1 MKQIPSDALRS
12 QLARSRHVSAH
23 PDADQL
29 TAFAENTL
37 LPGERS
43 GILAHLAACPSCRE
57 ILRTAAAAAE
67 PESASIAQPQLQPA
81 RSPLRAWLPGMAIAA
96 SLIALAGSAVL
107 LYHAT
112 RANVSRN
119 QTARNAHPA
128 LVAAQPPLPAS
139 VPEFH
144 PAPAPPLP
152 QLSAPKRRPSS
163 PRAKPSA
170 EPAPAVV
177 IATQEAPVQAQAPPT
192 PLSLGVIAGTA
203 PQTEPAPARQA
214 QISGLHGTMSA
225 AKAASRGPAATRF
238 EPQNAFAESSHALA
252 SVNGQLVASPAV
264 RAHWRIGDSG
274 LIERSTEPGVWQPVF
289 IAPDMH
295 FRVLSVSGADLWAG
309 GDRLRLFHSA
319 DDGRTWLEVHL
330 PSGAD
335 RTRAIAHIR
344 VESQQ
349 KIVVEADDATTWAT
363 TDGGQTWQ

>member
-1 MKQIPSDALRS
+1 MKQIPSNALRS
-12 QLARSRHVSAH
+12 QLAQSSHASAH

-43 GILAHLAACPSCRE
+43 GILAHLATCPSCRE

-67 PESASIAQPQLQPA
+67 PESASIARPQLQPA

-96 SLIALAGSAVL
+96 SLIALAGSALL

-112 RANVSRN
+112 RSNVPHT
-119 QTARNAHPA
+119 QTASNSRPA
-128 LVAAQPPLPAS
+128 LVAAQLPLPAS
-139 VPEFH
+139 APESH
-144 PAPAPPLP
+144 PAPAPPP
-152 QLSAPKRRPSS
+152 PHLSAAKRRPSP
-163 PRAKPSA
+163 PRARPSA
-170 EPAPAVV
+170 GPAPAVV
-177 IATQEAPVQAQAPPT
+177 IATQEAPVQAQVAPT

-214 QISGLHGTMSA
+214 QISGLHGSMSA

-238 EPQNAFAESSHALA
+238 EPRNAFAESSRAPA
-252 SVNGQLVASPAV
+252 SVMGQLVASPAV
-264 RAHWRIGDSG
+264 PAHWRIGDSG
-274 LIERSTEPGVWQPVF
+274 QIERSTEPGVWQPVLTGQQV
-289 IAPDMH
+289 H

-319 DDGRTWLEVHL
+319 DDGRAWLEVYL
-330 PSGAD
+330 PSSAD

-349 KIVVEADDATTWAT
+349 KIIVEADDDTTWTT